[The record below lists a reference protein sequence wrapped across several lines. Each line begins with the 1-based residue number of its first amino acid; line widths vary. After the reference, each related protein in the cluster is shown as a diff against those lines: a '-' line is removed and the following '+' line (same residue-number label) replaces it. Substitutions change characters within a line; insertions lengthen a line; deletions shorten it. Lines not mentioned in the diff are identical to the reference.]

1 MESTPT
7 GETENLK
14 DESLENLKLRLQEKL
29 KKVKSGLKSLNLK
42 LSEKLKSQSEEIK
55 TKHSNYIADLKNKS
69 ISYIQSKDKKIKN
82 KDVINHVYF
91 EAIRK
96 VKRIERF
103 EKNMSD
109 IILDSLKNYNNLIT
123 NKLPYYKNSSHQFL
137 KNHEDKLCN
146 NNIYSKLT
154 KKQIDKIYHNLE
166 GKNLIYFIN
175 GKYPVDLKILI
186 TENCIE
192 NSLILSSTKMN
203 KLNSA
208 EIDKLTDNSF
218 NDFFENVREEKKKMI
233 NDIIIKN
240 SELKSSEMF
249 KIPLLYQNLKII
261 DSKIYSSIFNNMSF
275 KNLVKFN
282 LDNVQIDSFNFDNIF
297 KNVLLGENKNLKEFS
312 VKNNYISRI
321 VLDDELVSKANILV
335 SLEVFNLANNNIYTV
350 DKRILDLMPN
360 LKVLDLTNNS
370 LLHETNC
377 KELIKNCK
385 GIVLLLKN
393 IVILKDSM
401 YNFYMDYYKKFFSK
415 KFNSKFPLDYINF
428 DSFFY
433 KRNNMNIEKF
443 DYSST
448 KSIENIKEL
457 NLSSC
462 SLDNKNVI
470 NILSNCVS
478 IKNNLAKI
486 NISYNL
492 LNEELLVLLTEDKI
506 NALLKNLKEL
516 DLSYNLIKFK
526 FQKDGADPKLNQLVI
541 FLENFSQLELLN
553 LKSTPFEETLNEFIK
568 MEIKIYYSKKDI
580 KDKQEVKL
588 TNEIE
593 HRELKS
599 IIENYYL
606 QINQNFHIIIN
617 DLITLKYSSS
627 KRMKQ
632 ILPILEKN
640 LIIDNQKPEVKEAK

>member
-82 KDVINHVYF
+82 KEVINHVYF

-123 NKLPYYKNSSHQFL
+123 NKIPYYKNSSHQFL

>member
-55 TKHSNYIADLKNKS
+55 TKHSNYITDLKNKS
-69 ISYIQSKDKKIKN
+69 ISYIQSKNKKIKN
-82 KDVINHVYF
+82 KEVINHVYF

-312 VKNNYISRI
+312 IKNNYISRI

-506 NALLKNLKEL
+506 NALFKNLKEL

>member
-55 TKHSNYIADLKNKS
+55 TKHSNYITDLKNKS

-82 KDVINHVYF
+82 KEVINHVYF

-109 IILDSLKNYNNLIT
+109 IILDSLKNYNNLIA

>member
-29 KKVKSGLKSLNLK
+29 KKVKSGLKSLNFK

-82 KDVINHVYF
+82 KEVINHVYF

-506 NALLKNLKEL
+506 NALLKNLKEI

>member
-55 TKHSNYIADLKNKS
+55 TKHSNYITDLKNKS

-82 KDVINHVYF
+82 KEVINHVYF

-640 LIIDNQKPEVKEAK
+640 LIIDNQKPEVK

>member
-82 KDVINHVYF
+82 KEVINHVYF

-401 YNFYMDYYKKFFSK
+401 YNFYMDYYKKFFSN

-448 KSIENIKEL
+448 KSVENIREL

-506 NALLKNLKEL
+506 NALFKNLKEL

>member
-82 KDVINHVYF
+82 KEVINHVYF

-321 VLDDELVSKANILV
+321 VLDDELVSKTNILV

-506 NALLKNLKEL
+506 NALFKNLKEL

-640 LIIDNQKPEVKEAK
+640 LIIDNQKPEVK

>member
-82 KDVINHVYF
+82 KEVINHVYF

-275 KNLVKFN
+275 KNLVKFH

-297 KNVLLGENKNLKEFS
+297 KNVLLGENQNLKEFS

-433 KRNNMNIEKF
+433 KRNNTNIEKF
-443 DYSST
+443 DYSLT

>member
-55 TKHSNYIADLKNKS
+55 TKHSNYITDLKNKS

-82 KDVINHVYF
+82 KEVINHVYF

-192 NSLILSSTKMN
+192 NSLKLSSTKMN

-335 SLEVFNLANNNIYTV
+335 SLEVFNLAKNNIYTV

-443 DYSST
+443 DYSLT

-492 LNEELLVLLTEDKI
+492 LNEELFVLLTEDKI

>member
-14 DESLENLKLRLQEKL
+14 DESPENLKLRLQEKL

-82 KDVINHVYF
+82 KEVINHVYF

-640 LIIDNQKPEVKEAK
+640 LIIDNQKPEVK

>member
-82 KDVINHVYF
+82 KEVINHVYF

-401 YNFYMDYYKKFFSK
+401 YNFYMDYYKKFFSN

>member
-82 KDVINHVYF
+82 KEVINHVYF

-249 KIPLLYQNLKII
+249 KIPLLFQNLKII

>member
-82 KDVINHVYF
+82 KEVINHVYF

-312 VKNNYISRI
+312 IKNNYISRI

-433 KRNNMNIEKF
+433 KRNNTNIEKF
-443 DYSST
+443 DYSLT

-506 NALLKNLKEL
+506 NALFKNLKEL

>member
-82 KDVINHVYF
+82 KEVINHVYF

-297 KNVLLGENKNLKEFS
+297 KNVLLGENKNLKEFY

-401 YNFYMDYYKKFFSK
+401 YNFYMDYYKKFFSN

>member
-82 KDVINHVYF
+82 KEVINHVYF

-297 KNVLLGENKNLKEFS
+297 KNVLLGENKNLKEFY

-401 YNFYMDYYKKFFSK
+401 YNFYMDYYKKFFSN

-541 FLENFSQLELLN
+541 FLENFSRLELLN

>member
-82 KDVINHVYF
+82 KEVINHVYF

-321 VLDDELVSKANILV
+321 VLDDELVSKTNILV

-640 LIIDNQKPEVKEAK
+640 LIIDNQKPEVK

>member
-82 KDVINHVYF
+82 KEVINHVYF

-192 NSLILSSTKMN
+192 NSLKLSSTKMN

-335 SLEVFNLANNNIYTV
+335 SLEVFNLAKNNIYTV

-443 DYSST
+443 DYSLT

>member
-55 TKHSNYIADLKNKS
+55 TKHSNFIADLKNKS

-82 KDVINHVYF
+82 KEVINHVYF

-275 KNLVKFN
+275 KNLVKFH

-321 VLDDELVSKANILV
+321 VLDDELVSKTNILV

-443 DYSST
+443 DYSLT

-506 NALLKNLKEL
+506 NALFKNLKEL

>member
-82 KDVINHVYF
+82 KEVINHVYF

-640 LIIDNQKPEVKEAK
+640 LIIDNQKPEVK

>member
-55 TKHSNYIADLKNKS
+55 TKHSNYITDLKNKS

-82 KDVINHVYF
+82 KEVINHVYF

>member
-14 DESLENLKLRLQEKL
+14 DESPENLKLRLQEKL

-82 KDVINHVYF
+82 KEVINHVYF

-297 KNVLLGENKNLKEFS
+297 KNVLLGENKNIKEFS

-640 LIIDNQKPEVKEAK
+640 LIIDNQKPEVK